1 LALQGDLGT
10 MSMAELL
17 QWASIY
23 KKTGVLEVERLKI
36 RRRISF
42 RDGRIVGCL
51 SDDPSML
58 LGQFLI
64 SRGNVTERQL
74 RHALKRQRTERGS
87 LPDILVDMGVLT
99 PSELEEQIAAK
110 ATENICGL
118 FEWVDAVF
126 RFEAGATPP
135 EHSIAVDLPVEEIL
149 LNGAQRHDEVQRFHE
164 IFSDGAV
171 ILRRTEAAIRD
182 DIERDVLLLQV
193 LELIDGER
201 TLAEVLLRARAS
213 EYRVLKLLYELHS
226 NRRIEIVGTRQDQ
239 ESTSKDGG
247 GSLHDLVEP
256 ADLHGL
262 MVLASEK
269 LEQGEPESALAIL
282 DACYRTRPGD
292 EMLTLLIEDAEAAL
306 LESLRDGPLAADR
319 IPGRICAPD
328 DLPLKKL
335 SPPETALLEL
345 VDGETNIQSIVWT
358 APMHHVQVMR
368 ALKRLYDKALIV
380 TKEPEAV
387 ATAEPAG
394 TDEWIGET

>member
-1 LALQGDLGT
+1 
-10 MSMAELL
+10 MSVAELL
-17 QWASIY
+17 QWAAIY

-36 RRRISF
+36 RRRIAF
-42 RDGRIVGCL
+42 RDGRIVGCS

-64 SRGNVTERQL
+64 SRGKITDRQL
-74 RHALKRQRTERGS
+74 RHALKRQRTEGGGM
-87 LPDILVDMGVLT
+87 PDILVDMGVLT
-99 PSELEEQIAAK
+99 SKELEEQVAAK
-110 ATENICGL
+110 AKENICGL

-126 RFEAGATPP
+126 RFELGATPS

-164 IFSDGAV
+164 VFTDAAV
-171 ILRRTEAAIRD
+171 VLRRTEAELPD
-182 DIERDVLLLQV
+182 DVERDALLLQV

-201 TLAEVLLRARAS
+201 TLAEVILRARAS

-226 NRRIEIVGTRQDQ
+226 SRRIEIVGRRPD
-239 ESTSKDGG
+239 EEGASGEGG
-247 GSLHDLVEP
+247 GSLHDLMEP

-262 MVLASEK
+262 MVLATEK

-292 EMLTLLIEDAEAAL
+292 EMLKLMIEDAEAAL
-306 LESLRDGPLAADR
+306 LESLREGPLAADR
-319 IPGRICAPD
+319 VPQRISTPD
-328 DLPLKKL
+328 GLPLKKL

-358 APMHHVQVMR
+358 APMRHVQVMR
-368 ALKRLYDKALIV
+368 TLQRLYDKALIV
-380 TKEPEAV
+380 TEETEAL
-387 ATAEPAG
+387 AG
-394 TDEWIGET
+394 R